1 MLDVSVVYATHRSTP
16 RFDWFADGFA
26 AQLAESGGHAEVIV
40 VDGLHCTERCVQ
52 LERIVDDRFSFR
64 HVAAKPTPYNGP
76 HRLTTRDYHAAA
88 SARNSGIAH
97 ARGGYVTFV
106 DDCCVLMPGWWDAV
120 RRAASDE
127 RVVAGAYQKHY
138 EMVVRNGLLV
148 GSRCEPAGVD
158 VRWER
163 GDESRDVAIGG
174 GELFGCSFG
183 APRDLLLEVNGFDEL
198 CDPIGGEDYHL
209 GVRLEWTGAS
219 IVYSRRML
227 TIESNEQHGVNPSL
241 VRLDKATDESTY
253 METLHDFGV
262 QQRTTDGAYDSSHLV
277 IDILYGT
284 RWLRSAGNYYLLAE
298 LDGDGLADLVDRL
311 PHVHWFD
318 QQPLAEM

>member
-1 MLDVSVVYATHRSTP
+1 M
-16 RFDWFADGFA
+16 
-26 AQLAESGGHAEVIV
+26 
-40 VDGLHCTERCVQ
+40 
-52 LERIVDDRFSFR
+52 
-64 HVAAKPTPYNGP
+64 
-76 HRLTTRDYHAAA
+76 
-88 SARNSGIAH
+88 
-97 ARGGYVTFV
+97 
-106 DDCCVLMPGWWDAV
+106 
-120 RRAASDE
+120 
-127 RVVAGAYQKHY
+127 
-138 EMVVRNGLLV
+138 
-148 GSRCEPAGVD
+148 
-158 VRWER
+158 
-163 GDESRDVAIGG
+163 
-174 GELFGCSFG
+174 
-183 APRDLLLEVNGFDEL
+183 
-198 CDPIGGEDYHL
+198 
-209 GVRLEWTGAS
+209 RLEWTGAS